1 MANIFRRLWPFGSS
15 RQKKSSEPERKEDRI
30 AFDKIDVKALMGQA
44 PDDVIDRFLSC
55 SDLRI
60 VVDDS
65 AKADAD
71 VQIEP
76 NLTEEDDIVSE
87 ELAKI
92 YLTQGLNREAIEIYR
107 KLSLLNSEKSVYF
120 AKLIAIIENNN
131 LNK

>member
-1 MANIFRRLWPFGSS
+1 MASIFQRLWPFGRSK
-15 RQKKSSEPERKEDRI
+15 REAQKPVEAEVDPI
-30 AFDKIDVKALMGQA
+30 AFDQIDIKALMGRA

-55 SDLRI
+55 SGLRI

-65 AKADAD
+65 SKAEAD

-76 NLTEEDDIVSE
+76 NLSEEDDLVSE

-120 AKLIAIIENNN
+120 AKLIAMLEN
-131 LNK
+131 K